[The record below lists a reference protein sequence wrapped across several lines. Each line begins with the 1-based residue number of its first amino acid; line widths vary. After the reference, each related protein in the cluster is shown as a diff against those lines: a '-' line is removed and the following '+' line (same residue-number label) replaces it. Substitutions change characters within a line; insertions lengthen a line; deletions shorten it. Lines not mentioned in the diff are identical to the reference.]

1 MEPQFG
7 GGGHMNLA
15 GAQVRNKTTGEVIVM
30 LKKIIEDDREGG
42 ILMKVILLEDVKI
55 SWEKKEV

>member
-1 MEPQFG
+1 MEQFG

-30 LKKIIEDDREGG
+30 LKKVIETMIGEGE
-42 ILMKVILLEDVKI
+42 I
-55 SWEKKEV
+55 